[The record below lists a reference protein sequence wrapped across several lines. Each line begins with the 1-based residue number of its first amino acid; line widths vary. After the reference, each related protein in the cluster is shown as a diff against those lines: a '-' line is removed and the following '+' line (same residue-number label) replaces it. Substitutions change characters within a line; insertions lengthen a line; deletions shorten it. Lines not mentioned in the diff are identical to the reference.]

1 MDDTIYGMKA
11 VLDTN
16 VIYAALRSNRGAS
29 FAVLQ
34 ALRAGRFQMALSV
47 ALCLEYE
54 DVLLRD
60 PPPIPA
66 DAVQDILDYLVSISL
81 KPALSFNWRPQLRDP
96 KDELVLELAVNG
108 QCPCIVTFNTRDLAG
123 CERFGVQAITP
134 AQFLALLGGTP

>member
-1 MDDTIYGMKA
+1 MKA

-16 VIYAALRSNRGAS
+16 VLYAALRSNQGAS
-29 FAVLQ
+29 FAVLE
-34 ALRAGRFQMALSV
+34 ALRAGKFRMALSV

-60 PPPIPA
+60 PPPIP
-66 DAVQDILDYLVSISL
+66 DEAVQDILDYLVSISL
-81 KPALSFNWRPQLRDP
+81 KPALNYHWRPQLRDP

-108 QCPCIVTFNTRDLAG
+108 QCPYIVTFNIRDFTG
-123 CERFGVQAITP
+123 CERFGIQAVTP